1 MFKLGGK
8 NLFLLVVVTATCLLV
23 AGIAYYNFTRVPAPP
38 DVTISDKPLNEQ
50 PAIRFNLTGTI
61 KELRTAGFT
70 LTPDSAGDRE
80 VLGENIEIST
90 DGVTQFFLEEGSV
103 PPLRQ
108 GRLEIGDQV
117 LVSFKNPIASGG
129 GLTAA
134 TVAVTGKIN
143 ADGQVDLN
151 RRALIYDE
159 PPAVFNAAGRV
170 MEFDG
175 RVLTIKDAEDRVL
188 KASLSDA
195 TLIFN
200 SGVLQEPADYA
211 DILTVGTEV
220 LLGATENIQDQA
232 EFLVATVNIF

>member
-151 RRALIYDE
+151 RRA
-159 PPAVFNAAGRV
+159 VFNAAGRV

-175 RVLTIKDAEDRVL
+175 RVLTIKDAEGRVL
-188 KASLSDA
+188 KASLSDD